1 MNWPPNNITYLGQ
14 TCGRPPYKSFGIKQ
28 SDRLSHAYIIGKTG
42 AGKST
47 LLENM
52 IRQDIQSGRGCCLI
66 DPHGDLVERIA
77 DNIPDYRM
85 SDVIYL
91 NVPEVHQVYGYNP
104 LKYIRE
110 DKRSLAAS
118 GVLEVFKKMWGD
130 SWGVRMEHIL
140 RNTILTLLEV
150 PDSDLSDILR
160 ILTDEAFRKRIVK
173 DLANSQVKYF
183 WEKEFAKWSYPFRQN
198 AIAPIQNKV
207 GAFLT
212 DPNIKRI
219 LVNPEIELSFRRIM
233 DEEKILLV
241 NLAKGKIGEDAA
253 GLLGGL
259 LTTTLGFAAFS
270 RQDVPEHKR
279 RPFYLYMDEFQNFTT
294 LSIANMASEL
304 RKYKVGLVLAHQY
317 LHQLESEIRDA
328 VIGNCGTLISFRL
341 GAKDAAYIAKELT
354 PKYESIDLIRLPNYQ
369 IDLRLMID
377 GMPSRP
383 FSGRT
388 IYQTPHQ
395 ELHDD
400 HIQ

>member
-1 MNWPPNNITYLGQ
+1 MKWHRKNITYLAE
-14 TCGRPPYKSFGIKQ
+14 TCGRSPYKRFGIKQ
-28 SDRLSHAYIIGKTG
+28 ADRLSHTYIIGKTG
-42 AGKST
+42 TGKST
-47 LLENM
+47 LLEQM
-52 IRQDIQSGRGCCLI
+52 IMQDIEVGRGCCLI

-77 DNIPDYRM
+77 GKIPDYRK
-85 SDVIYL
+85 SDVIHL

-104 LKYIRE
+104 LRYVRE

-140 RNTILTLLEV
+140 RNTIMTLMEI
-150 PDSDLSDILR
+150 PGSDLSDILKL
-160 ILTDEAFRKRIVK
+160 LTNESFRKRIVPK
-173 DLANSQVKYF
+173 IQNSQVRYF
-183 WEKEFAKWSYPFRQN
+183 WEQEFAKWSYPFRQN

-212 DPNIKRI
+212 DPNVRRI
-219 LVNPEIELSFRRIM
+219 LIEPEKDLSFRQIM
-233 DEEKILLV
+233 DESKILLV
-241 NLAKGKIGEDAA
+241 NLSKGQIGEDAA

-259 LTTTLGFAAFS
+259 LVTTIGLAAFS
-270 RQDVPEHKR
+270 RQDMPEQQR
-279 RPFYLYMDEFQNFTT
+279 LPFYLYMDEFQNFTT

-304 RKYKVGLVLAHQY
+304 RKFRCGLILAHQY
-317 LHQLESEIRDA
+317 LSQIDPDIRDA
-328 VIGNCGTLISFRL
+328 IIGNCGTLISFRL
-341 GAKDAAYIAKELT
+341 GAKDAAYIAKEFT
-354 PKYESIDLIRLPNYQ
+354 PTFAAIDLIRLPNYQ

-388 IYQTPHQ
+388 IYQRPHQ